1 MCLADI
7 KTDAVRLLA
16 RGECPAARREGRV
29 WLDAVGEQLDAM
41 TAADAL
47 QLVDAYDLIHRM
59 VYGSAADD
67 VVERTVRRAL
77 HADDADEYLLY
88 RAICR
93 QLRRGSAEWFGKPL
107 TWCSLRLERY
117 YNNFKNR
124 VEFDSPR
131 DLIQQGGILLSE
143 DLWAFEPDQQQFKQ
157 TVLDRCLPLLADL
170 TDAAATTQL
179 LSDLHLFLHDAS
191 AYLTPSRLATLR
203 HTLALSPQPA

>member
-88 RAICR
+88 RAIGR

-124 VEFDSPR
+124 VEFGSPR

-157 TVLDRCLPLLADL
+157 AVLDRCLAFLAADATTDPQLLA
-170 TDAAATTQL
+170 
-179 LSDLHLFLHDAS
+179 DLHLFLHDAS
-191 AYLTPSRLATLR
+191 TYLTPSRLATLR
-203 HTLALSPQPA
+203 HTLALSPQLA

>member
-1 MCLADI
+1 
-7 KTDAVRLLA
+7 
-16 RGECPAARREGRV
+16 
-29 WLDAVGEQLDAM
+29 M

-77 HADDADEYLLY
+77 QADDADEYLLY
-88 RAICR
+88 RAIGR

-124 VEFDSPR
+124 VEFDSPH

-157 TVLDRCLPLLADL
+157 TVFDRCLPLLPDLAAD
-170 TDAAATTQL
+170 ATPQL
-179 LSDLHLFLHDAS
+179 LADLHLFLHDAS
-191 AYLTPSRLATLR
+191 SHLTPSRLVALR
-203 HTLALSPQPA
+203 RTLALTPQPA

>member
-77 HADDADEYLLY
+77 NDDADEYLLY

-170 TDAAATTQL
+170 TADAATTQL

-191 AYLTPSRLATLR
+191 AYLTPSRLTTLR
-203 HTLALSPQPA
+203 HTLALTPQPA

>member
-1 MCLADI
+1 
-7 KTDAVRLLA
+7 
-16 RGECPAARREGRV
+16 
-29 WLDAVGEQLDAM
+29 M

-59 VYGSAADD
+59 VYGTAADD

-77 HADDADEYLLY
+77 HAADADEYLLY
-88 RAICR
+88 RAIGR

-124 VEFDSPR
+124 VEFDSPH

-143 DLWAFEPDQQQFKQ
+143 DLWAFESDQQQFKQ

-170 TDAAATTQL
+170 AAADPQL
-179 LSDLHLFLHDAS
+179 LSDLHLFLHDAAS
-191 AYLTPSRLATLR
+191 HLTPSRLAALR
-203 HTLALSPQPA
+203 HSLALTPQPA

>member
-16 RGECPAARREGRV
+16 RGQCPAARREGRV
-29 WLDAVGEQLDAM
+29 WLGAVSEQLDAM

-59 VYGSAADD
+59 VYGTAADD

-77 HADDADEYLLY
+77 HAADADEYLLY
-88 RAICR
+88 RAIGR

-117 YNNFKNR
+117 YNNFKR
-124 VEFDSPR
+124 GVDFDSAH
-131 DLIQQGGILLSE
+131 DLLQQGAILLDE
-143 DLWAFEPDQQQFKQ
+143 DLWAFEPDQQRFKRA
-157 TVLDRCLPLLADL
+157 VLARCLAALDRPAAPADRNLLL
-170 TDAAATTQL
+170 HAAAP
-179 LSDLHLFLHDAS
+179 
-191 AYLTPSRLATLR
+191 YLPA
-203 HTLALSPQPA
+203 PQFA